1 MIGDNTQAFYGLAG
15 ASLETLGDMIDMQ
28 PNL

>member
-1 MIGDNTQAFYGLAG
+1 MIDDNTEAFYGLAG
-15 ASLETLGDMIDMQ
+15 ASLTTLGDMINMQ